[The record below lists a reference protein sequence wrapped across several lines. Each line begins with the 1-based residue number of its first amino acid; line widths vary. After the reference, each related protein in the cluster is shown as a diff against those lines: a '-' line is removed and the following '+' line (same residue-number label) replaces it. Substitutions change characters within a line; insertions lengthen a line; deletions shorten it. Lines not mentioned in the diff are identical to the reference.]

1 MDTYLMLYLHGEG
14 SHSLEHQ
21 SDVVTVLHPPT
32 VTCEILLYYW
42 ANNLDSYYV
51 VKLRTP
57 I

>member
-1 MDTYLMLYLHGEG
+1 MLYLHGEG

-32 VTCEILLYYW
+32 TCKILLYYW
-42 ANNLDSYYV
+42 ANKLNSYNV

>member
-32 VTCEILLYYW
+32 TCKILLYYW
-42 ANNLDSYYV
+42 ANKLESYNV